1 VIWKVRSQLRSN
13 ALSKKRKTLP
23 VPENGT
29 PGSCN
34 CCATPIRGASKSS
47 PPAALERDCLRIVDH
62 HLLHLVPRVARY
74 MGSDVH
80 RVLDFGCG
88 SGGSAIALALAY
100 PDVTCIG
107 IDINPREVAIA
118 EQRARLYEV
127 ASRCTFYCFAPGQ
140 PLPYQDGAFDLC
152 LCSSVLE
159 YVVDMK
165 LRGFCIREMT
175 RLLGPGGRL
184 FCSVPNRLYP
194 LEIHTRRW
202 GWNYF
207 PKLMRAQTV
216 DCTAWEVK
224 RMARPVML
232 KLYRTPWL
240 ELFGPGQIFVYDAK
254 PTRLPPIALTQ
265 PLLRRVEP

>member
-1 VIWKVRSQLRSN
+1 VQ
-13 ALSKKRKTLP
+13 
-23 VPENGT
+23 
-29 PGSCN
+29 
-34 CCATPIRGASKSS
+34 
-47 PPAALERDCLRIVDH
+47 
-62 HLLHLVPRVARY
+62 
-74 MGSDVH
+74 

-118 EQRARLYEV
+118 EERARLYDV
-127 ASRCTFYCFAPGQ
+127 ASRCTFCCFAPGQ

-175 RLLGPGGRL
+175 RMLGPGGRL

-224 RMARPVML
+224 RMARPVIL
-232 KLYRTPWL
+232 KLYHTPWL
-240 ELFGPGQIFVYDAK
+240 ELFRPWSNFC
-254 PTRLPPIALTQ
+254 
-265 PLLRRVEP
+265 LRREADEAAVDKL